1 MKEKVLITY
10 GTFDMFHVGHLK
22 LLQRLSKLT
31 DKLIVAVSSDE
42 FNELKGKKV
51 LIPYEQRAEIVKNI
65 KCVDMVIAEN
75 NWDQKIIDIKKYDV
89 DIFAIGDDWEGK
101 FDDLKKYCD
110 VVYLKRTENISTTEL
125 KKTLSVFSS
134 IPKNDLIKA
143 FDVLER
149 LKKDFE

>member
-1 MKEKVLITY
+1 
-10 GTFDMFHVGHLK
+10 
-22 LLQRLSKLT
+22 
-31 DKLIVAVSSDE
+31 
-42 FNELKGKKV
+42 
-51 LIPYEQRAEIVKNI
+51 
-65 KCVDMVIAEN
+65 
-75 NWDQKIIDIKKYDV
+75 
-89 DIFAIGDDWEGK
+89 
-101 FDDLKKYCD
+101 LKKYCD